1 MTTPRGAPFDVNNIF
16 NRSSVDGGTLTYEQ
30 AGSSLDGGSFTTPNT
45 EINDCGNLPKVGEA
59 TYVPDPNYDK
69 NGLIIGA

>member
-1 MTTPRGAPFDVNNIF
+1 MTKPRGAPFDKNNIF
-16 NRSSVDGGTLTYEQ
+16 NRASVDGGKTTYEQ
-30 AGSSLDGGSFTTPNT
+30 AGSTLDGGSFTAPNT